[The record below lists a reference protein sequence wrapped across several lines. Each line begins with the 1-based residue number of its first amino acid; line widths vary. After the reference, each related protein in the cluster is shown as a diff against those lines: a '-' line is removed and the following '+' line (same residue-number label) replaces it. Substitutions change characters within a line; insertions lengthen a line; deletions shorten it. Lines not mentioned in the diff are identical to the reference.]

1 MVLHMVQT
9 YVRRGEAIKSMSA
22 QLQERYFSVSEAAEL
37 LKVHRNTV
45 GRYIKDG
52 RLPGYR
58 VGNQYRIPE
67 STLTRFMEETGDQ
80 RRSDRARVVAIANQ
94 KGGVAKTTTAVNLA
108 AALACNGSRTLL
120 IDLDPQAGCALLL
133 GIQAHT
139 LPKTVYDVLR
149 DSETSIAQVT
159 IRTEFGF
166 DLVPAN
172 IYLAEAE
179 LTVNAMMSREYL
191 LRRKLEPVLDDY
203 DVIVI
208 DTPPT
213 LGILT
218 INALAAADEVLIPAA
233 AQYMSL
239 QGLDL
244 LLGTVSQV
252 KRNLNEDLSILGIL
266 PTMYDRRTTHAQE
279 VVDYFETLSEQ
290 YGAPVLPYPIYSTV
304 QFQRAPNE
312 RMPMILLNPEHEA
325 SRHYVQLAEEVI
337 GDR

>member
-1 MVLHMVQT
+1 MVQMHVHRDGVD
-9 YVRRGEAIKSMSA
+9 YFMST
-22 QLQERYFSVSEAAEL
+22 QLKERYFSVSEAADI

-58 VGNQYRIPE
+58 VGNQYRISE
-67 STLTRFMEETGDQ
+67 SALTRFMEETSDL
-80 RRSDRARVVAIANQ
+80 RRNDKARVIAIANQ

-108 AALACNGSRTLL
+108 AALARCGARTLL

-139 LPKTVYDVLR
+139 LPKTIYNVLR
-149 DSETSIAQVT
+149 DSGTSIAQVT
-159 IRTEFGF
+159 IHTEFDF
-166 DLVPAN
+166 DLAPAN

-191 LRRKLEPVLDDY
+191 LRRKIEAVLSDY
-203 DVIVI
+203 DIVVI

-218 INALAAADEVLIPAA
+218 INALAAADDVLIPAA

-279 VVDYFETLSEQ
+279 VVDYFETLSAQ
-290 YGAPVLPYPIYSTV
+290 YGAPILPYPIYSTV

-312 RMPMILLNPEHEA
+312 RVPMVLLNPDHEA
-325 SRHYVQLAEEVI
+325 SVNYAKLAEEVF

>member
-1 MVLHMVQT
+1 
-9 YVRRGEAIKSMSA
+9 MST
-22 QLQERYFSVSEAAEL
+22 QLKERYFSVSEAAEI

-67 STLTRFMEETGDQ
+67 STLTRFMQETGELRHD
-80 RRSDRARVVAIANQ
+80 SARVVAIANQ

-108 AALACNGSRTLL
+108 AALARCGARTLL

-139 LPKTVYDVLR
+139 LPKTVYTVLR
-149 DSETSIAQVT
+149 DPSVSITHVAIQ
-159 IRTEFGF
+159 TEFDF

-179 LTVNAMMSREYL
+179 LTINAMMSREYL
-191 LRRKLEPVLDDY
+191 LRRKLEPILDHY
-203 DVIVI
+203 DVVLI

-244 LLGTVSQV
+244 LLGTINQV
-252 KRNLNEDLSILGIL
+252 KRNLNEHLSILGIL

-279 VVDYFETLSEQ
+279 VVDYFQTLSEQ
-290 YGAPVLPYPIYSTV
+290 YGARILPYPIYSTV

-312 RMPMILLNPEHEA
+312 RTPMILLNPEHEA
-325 SRHYVQLAEEVI
+325 SKHYAQLAEEVA

>member
-1 MVLHMVQT
+1 
-9 YVRRGEAIKSMSA
+9 MST
-22 QLQERYFSVSEAAEL
+22 QLKERYFSVSEAAERL
-37 LKVHRNTV
+37 NVHRNTV

-67 STLTRFMEETGDQ
+67 STLSQFMEEIGDLS
-80 RRSDRARVVAIANQ
+80 RNGKARVIAIANQ

-108 AALACNGSRTLL
+108 AALAENGSRTLL

-139 LPKTVYDVLR
+139 LPKTVYNALR
-149 DSETSIAQVT
+149 DPNTSLAQVT
-159 IRTEFGF
+159 IHTDFDF

-191 LRRKLEPVLDDY
+191 LRRKLEPALEDY
-203 DVIVI
+203 DVVII

-244 LLGTVSQV
+244 LLGTVNQV

-290 YGAPVLPYPIYSTV
+290 YGAPVLAYPIYATV

-312 RMPMILLNPEHEA
+312 RKPMVLLNPDHEA
-325 SRHYVQLAEEVI
+325 SRHYVQLAEEVA